1 MSSAKEI
8 LEYAKQAGWIDL
20 ATGVR
25 LFTREYLQAQ
35 LKKRPRVIEVS
46 PGNRIEIH
54 EDDGAFDSAPFWV
67 LAEPED
73 PQGKIRFNR
82 AANEEKALV
91 AIEMITTALS

>member
-1 MSSAKEI
+1 MCNAKEI

-54 EDDGAFDSAPFWV
+54 EDGAFDAAPFWF

-73 PQGKIRFNR
+73 PQGKIGFNR

-91 AIEMITTALS
+91 AIEMIITSLC